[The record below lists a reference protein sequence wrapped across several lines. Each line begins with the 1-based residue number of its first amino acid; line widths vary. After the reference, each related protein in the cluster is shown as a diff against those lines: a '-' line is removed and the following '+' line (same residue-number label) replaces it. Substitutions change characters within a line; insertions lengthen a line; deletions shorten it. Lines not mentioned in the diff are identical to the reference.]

1 MITLANDYPVK
12 EAEAVEEAAP
22 VVEAVEEVAPVVE
35 EPVKE
40 EKPKTTKK
48 SAKK

>member
-22 VVEAVEEVAPVVE
+22 VVE